1 MIKFDTNVQVEE
13 SFIDV
18 QVATSGCCNVFLN
31 DIEIEHE
38 VCPCCKDHFEVLL
51 DYMPVRM

>member
-13 SFIDV
+13 TFIDV
-18 QVATSGCCNVFLN
+18 QIATSGCCHAFLN

-38 VCPCCKDHFEVLL
+38 VCPCCKDHCEVLL